1 MSGLSLPVLWAA
13 TCLAA
18 LCVPSGGQ
26 TVPPAPLTVVPATS
40 AATTTAKVTPTNG
53 TTPSPNSTTAPDPCE
68 SQHDCVSCFNASLV
82 HYACFWIDCKDAK
95 KSYCSNNSSV
105 SDCQVLNKTELCS
118 VPTPLPTNSTA
129 KPTTRPSPTSA
140 HTAVPTTDLTNTTV
154 TPTSQPG
161 RKSTFDAA
169 SFIGGI
175 VLILGVQ
182 AVIFFLYKFCKSKE
196 RNYHTL

>member
-1 MSGLSLPVLWAA
+1 MIDDS
-13 TCLAA
+13 
-18 LCVPSGGQ
+18 
-26 TVPPAPLTVVPATS
+26 
-40 AATTTAKVTPTNG
+40 
-53 TTPSPNSTTAPDPCE
+53 CE
-68 SQHDCVSCFNASLV
+68 SQHSCVSCFNVSLV
-82 HYACFWIDCKDAK
+82 RSTCFWIECKDAK
-95 KSYCSNNSSV
+95 KSYCSSNSSV
-105 SDCQVLNKTELCS
+105 SDCQVVNKTELCS

-129 KPTTRPSPTSA
+129 KPTTQPSPTSA

-182 AVIFFLYKFCKSKE
+182 AVVFFLYKFCKSKE